1 MNRLREE
8 FGISD
13 GPEVCSREQDEKL
26 AGKQDTSGCKAEST
40 SRNLSGYHDYQQLN
54 STRNCVDSE
63 KLNTCRTEEN
73 DGLYLETSMF
83 LDAIGALVKLSQYV

>member
-8 FGISD
+8 FGISN
-13 GPEVCSREQDEKL
+13 GPDVCSREQDEEL
-26 AGKQDTSGCKAEST
+26 AGKYDTSRCKAEST
-40 SRNLSGYHDYQQLN
+40 SRNQSGYYQQLN

-63 KLNTCRTEEN
+63 KLNTRRIEEN
-73 DGLYLETSMF
+73 DSLHLETSMF